1 MVKDV
6 YIVPGK

>member
-6 YIVPGK
+6 

>member
-6 YIVPGK
+6 KYVK